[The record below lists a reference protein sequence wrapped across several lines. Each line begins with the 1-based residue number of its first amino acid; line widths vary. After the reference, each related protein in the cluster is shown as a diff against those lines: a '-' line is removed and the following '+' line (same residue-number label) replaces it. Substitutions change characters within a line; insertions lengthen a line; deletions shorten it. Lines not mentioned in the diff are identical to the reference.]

1 MSVASFPRAEH
12 VALLRQKI
20 EERLRERNL
29 SLEVTEC
36 GLNQYRCQYRFGVR
50 RQRTEEWTEIS
61 IHFQVA
67 ERLETGQNDA
77 ELNRMLDDFLDQH
90 FS

>member
-12 VALLRQKI
+12 IALLRQRI

-29 SLEVTEC
+29 PLEVTER
-36 GLNQYRCQYRFGVR
+36 GLNQYRCQYRFGFR
-50 RQRTEEWTEIS
+50 RRPEDEWTEIP

-67 ERLETGQNDA
+67 ERLESGQNDA
-77 ELNRMLDDFLDQH
+77 ELNRILDDFLNQH
-90 FS
+90 FF